1 MESSLQL
8 EVVTPDKV
16 VLSTTAD
23 YVGVPGIA
31 GRFGV
36 LPHHVPLLCA
46 LGVGGLY
53 YRTATGTDQVF
64 VSGGFVEVSD
74 NTISVLTE
82 AAECAADI
90 DIARA
95 QEAKRRAEERLASQD
110 EAVDAARAHAALS
123 RAVARLGVAGVA
135 C

>member
-23 YVGVPGIA
+23 YVGIPGIA
-31 GRFGV
+31 GQFGV

-53 YRTATGTDQVF
+53 YRTAAGTEQVF
-64 VSGGFVEVSD
+64 VSGGFVEVSG
-74 NTISVLTE
+74 NTVSVLTE

-90 DIARA
+90 DVSRA
-95 QEAKRRAEERLASQD
+95 QAAKKRAEERLAMQD

-135 C
+135 